1 MRCVVEK
8 EDKMPAKT
16 KPKRT
21 IRGPRFSPD
30 SFTRAE
36 LRIALDKVF
45 AARKQK
51 KKSVVESKQ
60 K

>member
-1 MRCVVEK
+1 
-8 EDKMPAKT
+8 MPAKT